1 MWALGGVKSL
11 PSSPTVSETVQE
23 DKTAQVNLA
32 LRYQQGAIACLRGGL
47 ASCSRHNDSGSGSHG
62 GCGDECAREVVRCCW
77 NGREE
82 KLQDKDK
89 GNEQRDIMPM
99 FVLDC
104 AHERGISRPS
114 RTLEYYES

>member
-1 MWALGGVKSL
+1 M
-11 PSSPTVSETVQE
+11 QE

-32 LRYQQGAIACLRGGL
+32 FRYQQGAIACLRGGL

-62 GCGDECAREVVRCCW
+62 ECGDECAREVVRCCW

-89 GNEQRDIMPM
+89 GNEQRDIIMPM